1 LGFMDFIYTYFDW
14 VGKGILKTYPN
25 IPDDIRSSGIHLHY
39 EVYAALTGFIFF
51 ISVICS
57 IISMILLVILNLP
70 PILVIVGA
78 AVAVIFPVLLLVF
91 LGLIL
96 PKSLGTSRSSVLDQE
111 VPYAV
116 AYLSVMSTGG
126 MSPYLAFERLGFSA
140 KIFSKISR
148 LALRFGVL
156 VRAIGWDPLTAF
168 EDVARRNPSELI
180 KDLVLGYAATI
191 RAGGDVTD
199 YLSKKSK
206 DMFNNLI
213 IKMRAAGERMAVV
226 LESYLA
232 VALLVLLALNA
243 IYLVNL
249 SIGTVSLPG
258 LGGGSLFLLSFIFL
272 PFMSFTVIY
281 LSDVLQ
287 YKEPWM
293 EWSPYIVFLGI
304 SLPIMIFLILAMVI
318 PFYMPRTH
326 PLRTLFNPF
335 LSMVE
340 GITYSFGLEYAY
352 TSSVGLSLVL
362 ILATLPSAIY
372 EKITLG
378 KQSKISKGVTQFL
391 RDLVEIRKTG
401 LPPEKCIIVLSS
413 RDYGVF
419 TKYLKDAAGQLAIG
433 FPLSKIYDY
442 LEKKIKSWKARTFLY
457 ILTEAVEVGGGTP
470 EVLENM
476 AWFAEATE
484 SIERERSSSMR
495 TLLIIPYIGAI
506 TLVSTI
512 TLMTT
517 FMASLSYGV
526 AAYASA
532 VMMVMPATVLNV
544 YILGLIAGK
553 TSSGVVASGFK
564 HAILLTFIALI
575 TILASPLFSTAL
587 TGMSGGV

>member
-1 LGFMDFIYTYFDW
+1 MDFIYTYFDW
-14 VGKGILKTYPN
+14 IGKGILKTYPN

-57 IISMILLVILNLP
+57 IISMVLLVILNLP

-78 AVAVIFPVLLLVF
+78 AVAVVFPVLLLVF

-96 PKSLGTSRSSVLDQE
+96 PKSLGTSRSSTLDQE

-126 MSPYLAFERLGFSA
+126 MSPYLAFERLGFAA

-213 IKMRAAGERMAVV
+213 IKMRASGERMAVV

-249 SIGTVSLPG
+249 SIGMVSLPG

-272 PFMSFTVIY
+272 PYIY
-281 LSDVLQ
+281 QQSC
-287 YKEPWM
+287 
-293 EWSPYIVFLGI
+293 
-304 SLPIMIFLILAMVI
+304 
-318 PFYMPRTH
+318 
-326 PLRTLFNPF
+326 
-335 LSMVE
+335 
-340 GITYSFGLEYAY
+340 
-352 TSSVGLSLVL
+352 SS
-362 ILATLPSAIY
+362 
-372 EKITLG
+372 
-378 KQSKISKGVTQFL
+378 
-391 RDLVEIRKTG
+391 
-401 LPPEKCIIVLSS
+401 
-413 RDYGVF
+413 
-419 TKYLKDAAGQLAIG
+419 
-433 FPLSKIYDY
+433 
-442 LEKKIKSWKARTFLY
+442 
-457 ILTEAVEVGGGTP
+457 
-470 EVLENM
+470 
-476 AWFAEATE
+476 
-484 SIERERSSSMR
+484 
-495 TLLIIPYIGAI
+495 
-506 TLVSTI
+506 
-512 TLMTT
+512 
-517 FMASLSYGV
+517 
-526 AAYASA
+526 
-532 VMMVMPATVLNV
+532 
-544 YILGLIAGK
+544 
-553 TSSGVVASGFK
+553 
-564 HAILLTFIALI
+564 H
-575 TILASPLFSTAL
+575 
-587 TGMSGGV
+587 